1 MPMPPRCLTRTAGFA
16 ERVPNEL
23 STDRRKLWGRSM
35 AVTEGTRSGRGSG
48 EDTPLG
54 IVLAGGMSR
63 RMGHREK
70 TLLELGGKPLL
81 AHVLENLGRQVAEIA
96 VNANG
101 DPGRFR
107 RFGLQ
112 VVDDG
117 NEERRGP
124 LAGVLAGMELARG
137 RGHTR
142 IVTVAGDTPFFPG
155 NLVETLTMAADLQSA
170 AIVLAASRDSGGG
183 LRMHPTFGLWRVSLA
198 DDLARSLESGT
209 RKILDWTDTHWTVPA
224 EFACGDGD
232 PFFNVNTPEDL
243 DRAERMLTES
253 DS

>member
-1 MPMPPRCLTRTAGFA
+1 MPPLCLTRTVGFA
-16 ERVPNEL
+16 ERVPNEF
-23 STDRRKLWGRSM
+23 TAKRRNRLGRSM
-35 AVTEGTRSGRGSG
+35 PVTEGSRSGRGIR
-48 EDTPLG
+48 EDSPLG

-70 TLLELGGKPLL
+70 TLLELGRKPLL

-96 VNANG
+96 INANG

-117 NEERRGP
+117 NEESRGP

-137 RGHTR
+137 KGLSR
-142 IVTVAGDTPFFPG
+142 IVTVAGDTPFFPE

-170 AIVLAASRDSGGG
+170 PIVLAASRDPGGK
-183 LRMHPTFGLWRVSLA
+183 LRMHPTFGLWQVSLA
-198 DDLARSLESGT
+198 DDLASSLEGGT

-224 EFACGDGD
+224 EFASGDGD
-232 PFFNVNTPEDL
+232 PFFNVNTPEEL
-243 DRAERMLTES
+243 DRAECMLAEAES
-253 DS
+253 

>member
-1 MPMPPRCLTRTAGFA
+1 M
-16 ERVPNEL
+16 
-23 STDRRKLWGRSM
+23 S
-35 AVTEGTRSGRGSG
+35 EGTRSGRGAG
-48 EDTPLG
+48 EDSPLG
-54 IVLAGGMSR
+54 VVLAGGMSR

-70 TLLELGGKPLL
+70 TLLELGGKSLL
-81 AHVLENLGRQVAEIA
+81 AHVLDNLGQQVTEIA

-117 NEERRGP
+117 NEESRGP
-124 LAGVLAGMELARG
+124 LAGVLAGMKLARG
-137 RGHTR
+137 KGFSR

-155 NLVETLTMAADLQSA
+155 DLVWTLTMAADLQSA
-170 AIVLAASRDSGGG
+170 PIVLAASRDPGGG
-183 LRMHPTFGLWRVSLA
+183 LRMHPTFGLWNVNLA
-198 DDLARSLESGT
+198 DDLESALEGGI

-224 EFACGDGD
+224 EFASGNGD

-243 DRAERMLTES
+243 DRAERMLVEAGS
-253 DS
+253 